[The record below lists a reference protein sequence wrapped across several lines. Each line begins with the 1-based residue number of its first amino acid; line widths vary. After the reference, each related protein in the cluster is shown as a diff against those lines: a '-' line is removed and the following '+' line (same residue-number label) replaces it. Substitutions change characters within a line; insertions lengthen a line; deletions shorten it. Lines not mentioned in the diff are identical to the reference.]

1 MTAASPPIAL
11 PPTAARAGLLVCHA
25 CSLLARPAAA
35 GAHAVCPRC
44 GASLHTRK
52 TNSLHRTWAL
62 LIAAFI
68 LYIPANLLPVMT
80 TSSAFGAQKDTIM
93 SGIVYLWQSGSWPLA
108 VIVFVASIT
117 VPLAKLLA
125 LTVLVVSVQRRAA
138 WSPLQRTRLYR
149 MVEAVGRWSML
160 DIYVATLLA
169 ALVQFQTLAIIR
181 PDTGAIAFCGVVIVT
196 MFAAQSFDPR
206 LIWDQAEAA
215 AGEARG

>member
-1 MTAASPPIAL
+1 MTAVLA
-11 PPTAARAGLLVCHA
+11 PTAARAGLLVCHT
-25 CSLLARPAAA
+25 CGQLARPIAAA
-35 GAHAVCPRC
+35 DHVACPRC
-44 GASLHTRK
+44 DTPLHTRK
-52 TNSLHRTWAL
+52 TNSIHRTWAL
-62 LIAAFI
+62 LIAAYV
-68 LYIPANLLPVMT
+68 LYVPANLLPVMT
-80 TSSAFGAQKDTIM
+80 TSSAFGSQKDTIM

-108 VIVFVASIT
+108 VIVFIASIT

-125 LTVLVVSVQRRAA
+125 LTVLVVSVQRKSA

-181 PDTGAIAFCGVVIVT
+181 PDTGAIAFCAVVIVT

-206 LIWDQAEAA
+206 LIWDAADA
-215 AGEARG
+215 AGKRVRG

>member
-1 MTAASPPIAL
+1 MSIAL
-11 PPTAARAGLLVCHA
+11 APTAARAGLLSCHT
-25 CSLLARPAAA
+25 CGQLARPAGAA
-35 GAHAVCPRC
+35 DHAACPRC
-44 GASLHTRK
+44 GTALHTRK
-52 TNSLHRTWAL
+52 TDSIGRTWAL
-62 LIAAFI
+62 LIAAYL

-93 SGIVYLWQSGSWPLA
+93 SGIVYLWHSGSWPLA

-117 VPLAKLLA
+117 VPLAKLFA
-125 LTVLVVSVQRRAA
+125 LTVLVVSVQWKTA
-138 WSPLQRTRLYR
+138 WSPRQRTQLYR

-181 PDTGAIAFCGVVIVT
+181 PDTGAIAFCGVVIIT

-206 LIWDQAEAA
+206 LIWDTAERPH
-215 AGEARG
+215 G